1 MELPGGIMRDG
12 VRRREFAFRPLTGAV
27 ELALDEAAE
36 ADVPLPARVTAVLSA
51 TMEHVGGEDPL
62 PATVAGLSVAD
73 RQYLMGRLAL
83 GLGRG
88 DTWLTVACDRCGER
102 FDFAVNYG
110 ELPVKAAGEGYPFAT
125 VETSLGPCRFRVPTG
140 IDQEFLAGI
149 DNDAEALRVLVSC
162 CLTDFPGQKGKGMCP
177 RDDGAGTFSPDDVAR
192 IEAALEAVAP
202 EMAVS
207 VQAACPDCGSLHLI
221 DVDPYGV
228 LHQYAG
234 GSLLQEIHTIA
245 ATYHW
250 GEAEILALPR
260 ERRRRYLELIDRA
273 RGMAR

>member
-1 MELPGGIMRDG
+1 MMLPGGILRDG
-12 VRRREFAFRPLTGAV
+12 VRRREFSFRPLTGAV
-27 ELALDEAAE
+27 ELALAEAAG
-36 ADVPLPARVTAVLSA
+36 ADIPLPARVTGVLNA
-51 TMEHVGGEDPL
+51 TLEQAGGEEPL
-62 PATVAGLSVAD
+62 PATVAELSVAD
-73 RQYLMGRLAL
+73 RQYLMGRLAME
-83 GLGRG
+83 LGRG
-88 DTWLTVACDRCGER
+88 EQWLTTVCGRCGER

-110 ELPVKAAGEGYPFAT
+110 ELPVKEAGEGYPFAQ
-125 VETSLGPCRFRVPTG
+125 VETTLGPCRFRVPTG
-140 IDQEFLAGI
+140 KDQEFLAGI
-149 DNDAEALRVLVSC
+149 DDDAEALRVLVSC
-162 CLTDFPGQKGKGMCP
+162 CLTDFPGRMEEGMCLK
-177 RDDGAGTFSPDDVAR
+177 DGAGTFSPDDVAR

-202 EMAVS
+202 EVAVS
-207 VQAACPDCGSLHLI
+207 VQAACPDCGSLHVI
-221 DVDPYGV
+221 DLDPYGV